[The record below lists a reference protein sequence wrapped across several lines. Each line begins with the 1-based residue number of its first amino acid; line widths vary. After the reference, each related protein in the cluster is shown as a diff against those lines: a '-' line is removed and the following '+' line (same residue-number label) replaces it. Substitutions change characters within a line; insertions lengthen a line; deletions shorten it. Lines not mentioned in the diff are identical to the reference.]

1 MAYLQYIVVKLL
13 IINII
18 IYNQINT
25 IFAYKTMT

>member
-18 IYNQINT
+18 I
-25 IFAYKTMT
+25 